1 MSRGFTDAPGRSSLT
16 RRVSSRAGIALRPG
30 AVREA
35 RFESGLSLA
44 QLGGQELTR
53 AAIHRIENGHSRP
66 SQRSLALIAER
77 THRPLSFFLAT
88 SDSPALAPEIELEYL
103 SAAAKF
109 GEVVERGLRLLTERA
124 VSGHGEA
131 VVHYWVG
138 EAHVRLIQ
146 PEAALA
152 HLELALVSLQQHADP
167 WMFAHALHMKSSAL
181 YLMDDPET
189 QFVAEEALRRSRE
202 LDPRSPMLESRVL
215 SHLAAIAVNREE
227 WGKAIRLYDRALE
240 AAEPLRNLR
249 QLSLMHEGLGMAY
262 HHLGHASQATDH
274 FNRALALYSLQADY
288 SSMARAEVNLSEL
301 LILEGRLASAE
312 DHLKRSLRYCDEDGV
327 DRRNRTYAMVGLAR
341 LRLRQGRSADVDS
354 LTART
359 IELSEQ
365 RGENLSLA
373 TALQVRGQLMLRT
386 GRQPEA
392 ESCYLRAIDLFESL
406 KLIERLRSCRI
417 EYAAELDGLGRSVA
431 AKAQWKLAALA
442 GRGSHD
448 SLAERL
454 SAQA

>member
-1 MSRGFTDAPGRSSLT
+1 
-16 RRVSSRAGIALRPG
+16 
-30 AVREA
+30 
-35 RFESGLSLA
+35 
-44 QLGGQELTR
+44 
-53 AAIHRIENGHSRP
+53 
-66 SQRSLALIAER
+66 
-77 THRPLSFFLAT
+77 
-88 SDSPALAPEIELEYL
+88 
-103 SAAAKF
+103 
-109 GEVVERGLRLLTERA
+109 
-124 VSGHGEA
+124 
-131 VVHYWVG
+131 
-138 EAHVRLIQ
+138 
-146 PEAALA
+146 
-152 HLELALVSLQQHADP
+152 
-167 WMFAHALHMKSSAL
+167 
-181 YLMDDPET
+181 
-189 QFVAEEALRRSRE
+189 
-202 LDPRSPMLESRVL
+202 
-215 SHLAAIAVNREE
+215 
-227 WGKAIRLYDRALE
+227 
-240 AAEPLRNLR
+240 
-249 QLSLMHEGLGMAY
+249 
-262 HHLGHASQATDH
+262 
-274 FNRALALYSLQADY
+274 
-288 SSMARAEVNLSEL
+288 
-301 LILEGRLASAE
+301 
-312 DHLKRSLRYCDEDGV
+312 
-327 DRRNRTYAMVGLAR
+327 MVGLAR